1 MRGKDKTPEDCD
13 RNRGPFEPSRGRRI
27 GGSAGRRVVGERVTE
42 TSDGGRTTEAN
53 DGKHTERGHTERKHT
68 EWKTHR
74 AEEHTER
81 AEEHTELKNTP
92 SRRRV
97 TEREGVGNRASELRG
112 EQGTLLQ
119 ALPEGLVATTGLIY
133 DVV

>member
-1 MRGKDKTPEDCD
+1 VTE
-13 RNRGPFEPSRGRRI
+13 
-27 GGSAGRRVVGERVTE
+27 GERQRRATE
-42 TSDGGRTTEAN
+42 NTLSEATPSEN
-53 DGKHTERGHTERKHT
+53 TLSGKHT
-68 EWKTHR
+68 EWKNTPSGRTHR

-81 AEEHTELKNTP
+81 AEEHTELKTHRAGDTL
-92 SRRRV
+92 SKRQA

-133 DVV
+133 NVV